1 MKVIV
6 LGSGT
11 GVICLERGSPG
22 YLLKT
27 NKNLFLIDSGAGT
40 LTRILQAGYTL
51 NQIDALFY
59 THIHPDHVTDLVPF
73 LFASKYG
80 TNSRRKKLT
89 IVGGSGFK
97 KFFND
102 LSKTYQG
109 WLIPKK
115 YELIIKEMRGS
126 QFKIGSV
133 FVKTCQPQHIAE
145 SVSFRFEERGK
156 SVVFSGDTD
165 FSENLIQLSKDVNL
179 LILECSFP
187 DSMKVKGHLTP
198 TQAAHLAQKASP
210 KQLVLSHFYP
220 PSDRI
225 NILKIVRK
233 IYSGKVVLAKDG
245 LEIKV

>member
-1 MKVIV
+1 MKLIV

-11 GVICLERGSPG
+11 GVIRLERGSPG

-27 NKNLFLIDSGAGT
+27 KKNLFLIDSGAGT
-40 LTRILQAGYTL
+40 LTRILQSGYAL

-80 TNSRRKKLT
+80 IKSRRKKLT
-89 IVGGSGFK
+89 VVGGPGFK

-102 LSKTYQG
+102 LSKTYRG
-109 WLIPKK
+109 WLIPEK
-115 YELIIKEMRGS
+115 YELIIEERKNS

-133 FVKTCQPQHIAE
+133 LVKTCQPQHIAE
-145 SVSFRFEERGK
+145 SVSFRFEENRK

-165 FSENLIQLSKDVNL
+165 FSKDLIQLSRDANL
-179 LILECSFP
+179 LVLECSFP

-198 TQAAHLAQKASP
+198 TEAGHLAQKASP
-210 KQLVLSHFYP
+210 KQLLLSHFYP
-220 PSDRI
+220 PCDGI
-225 NILKIVRK
+225 NILKIAQK
-233 IYSGKVVLAKDG
+233 IYSGKVVLARDG
-245 LEIKV
+245 LEIRV